1 MGARVSR
8 LLSWIIR
15 SLWSYARGHAEIR
28 SGSRAARRFARFGDG
43 SAIAFPTATLYGE
56 PWIEI
61 GAFTVLGGDMTLAA
75 GMGPD
80 YDLGPGTVVR
90 IGSGCAIGRG
100 SHIVAHKSIDIGDHV
115 YTGPYVYI
123 TDQNHSYANTEI
135 PVGLQWPVDDPVSIG
150 AGTWIGANAVILPG
164 VHLGRN
170 CVVAAGTVVRPGTY
184 PDHAVV
190 AGVPGRVVRT
200 YEPELGWRPPL
211 RDTGT
216 PTRVPTPAAGPL
228 PGAPEKPPQ
237 PGTPTRFPPV

>member
-115 YTGPYVYI
+115 FTGPYVYI
-123 TDQNHSYANTEI
+123 TAQNHSYANTEI

-170 CVVAAGTVVRPGTY
+170 CVVAAGTVVRPGEY
-184 PDHAVV
+184 PDHSVI
-190 AGVPGRVVRT
+190 AGVPGRIVRRHDA
-200 YEPELGWRPPL
+200 EAGWIPPL
-211 RDTGT
+211 RPPGDRPDGPHPSRPGGTCAAEAGKGRTGRRRG
-216 PTRVPTPAAGPL
+216 PTI
-228 PGAPEKPPQ
+228 
-237 PGTPTRFPPV
+237 

>member
-28 SGSRAARRFARFGDG
+28 SGSRAARRFAGFGDG

-123 TDQNHSYANTEI
+123 TDQNHSYASTEI

-170 CVVAAGTVVRPGTY
+170 SVVAAGTVVRPGTY
-184 PDHAVV
+184 PDHAVL
-190 AGVPGRVVRT
+190 AGIPGKVVRT
-200 YEPELGWRPPL
+200 HDPELGWQPPL
-211 RDTGT
+211 RDMGT

-228 PGAPEKPPQ
+228 PSAPADPPR
-237 PGTPTRFPPV
+237 PGSPTRFPPA

>member
-15 SLWSYARGHAEIR
+15 SLWSYARAHAEIR

-80 YDLGPGTVVR
+80 HDLGPGTVVR

-170 CVVAAGTVVRPGTY
+170 CVVAAGTVVRPGVY
-184 PDHAVV
+184 PDHSVI
-190 AGVPGRVVRT
+190 AGIPGKVVRT
-200 YEPELGWRPPL
+200 YEAELGWQPPL
-211 RDTGT
+211 REAGT
-216 PTRVPTPAAGPL
+216 PTRVPTPAAGPP
-228 PGAPEKPPQ
+228 PGVPEAPPQ
-237 PGTPTRFPPV
+237 PGTPPRFPSA

>member
-15 SLWSYARGHAEIR
+15 SVWSFARSNAEIR
-28 SGSRAARRFARFGDG
+28 ADSKASRRFARFGVG

-61 GAFTVLGGDMTLAA
+61 GVHTVLGADMTLAA

-80 YDLGPGTVVR
+80 YDLGEGTVVR

-100 SHIVAHKSIDIGDHV
+100 SHIVAHKSVDIGDHV

-123 TDQNHSYANTEI
+123 TDQNHSYTNTEI

-150 AGTWIGANAVILPG
+150 DGTWVGANAVVLPG

-170 CVVAAGTVVRPGTY
+170 CVVAAGTVVRPGRY
-184 PDHAVV
+184 PDHSVI
-190 AGVPGRVVRT
+190 AGVPGKVVRA
-200 YEPELGWRPPL
+200 YDPELGWEPPM
-211 RDTGT
+211 RETGT
-216 PTRVPTPAAGPL
+216 PTRVPTPAAGPTPDL
-228 PGAPEKPPQ
+228 PAEPPE
-237 PGTPTRFPPV
+237 PGSSTRFPPA

>member
-228 PGAPEKPPQ
+228 PGAPEEPPQ

>member
-1 MGARVSR
+1 M
-8 LLSWIIR
+8 SWIIR
-15 SLWSYARGHAEIR
+15 TLWSYARSSAEVR
-28 SGSRAARRFARFGDG
+28 SDTRAARRFARFGEG

-61 GAFTVLGGDMTLAA
+61 GAHTVLGGDITLAA

-80 YDLGPGTVVR
+80 YDLGPETVVR

-100 SHIVAHKSIDIGDHV
+100 SHVVAHRSVDIGDHV

-123 TDQNHSYANTEI
+123 TDQNHAYANTDV

-150 AGTWIGANAVILPG
+150 PGTWLGANSVVLPG

-184 PDHAVV
+184 ADHSVI
-190 AGVPGRVVRT
+190 AGIPGKVVRT
-200 YEPELGWRPPL
+200 YDDELGWEPPL
-211 RDTGT
+211 KEAGT
-216 PTRVPTPAAGPL
+216 PTRVPTPFTGL
-228 PGAPEKPPQ
+228 PSEVPTDPPDR
-237 PGTPTRFPPV
+237 GSATRFPPA

>member
-1 MGARVSR
+1 M
-8 LLSWIIR
+8 SWIIR
-15 SLWSYARGHAEIR
+15 TLWSYARSTAEVR
-28 SGSRAARRFARFGDG
+28 SDTRAARRFARFGPG

-61 GAFTVLGGDMTLAA
+61 GAHTVLGGDITLAA

-100 SHIVAHKSIDIGDHV
+100 SHVVAHRSVDIGDHV

-123 TDQNHSYANTEI
+123 TDQNHSYANTDV

-150 AGTWIGANAVILPG
+150 AGAWLGANSVILPG

-184 PDHAVV
+184 ADHSVI
-190 AGVPGRVVRT
+190 AGVPGKVVRT
-200 YEPELGWRPPL
+200 YADELGWDPPL
-211 RDTGT
+211 KDSGT
-216 PTRVPTPAAGPL
+216 PTRVPTPSSGL
-228 PGAPEKPPQ
+228 PPEAPVDPP
-237 PGTPTRFPPV
+237 GHGSATRFPPA

>member
-80 YDLGPGTVVR
+80 YDLGPDTVVR

-170 CVVAAGTVVRPGTY
+170 CVVAAGTVVRPGAY
-184 PDHAVV
+184 PDHAVI
-190 AGVPGRVVRT
+190 AGVPGKVVRT
-200 YEPELGWRPPL
+200 HEGELGWQPPL

-228 PGAPEKPPQ
+228 PGAPEEPPQ
-237 PGTPTRFPPV
+237 PGTPTRFPPA

>member
-15 SLWSYARGHAEIR
+15 SLWSWARGHAEIR
-28 SGSRAARRFARFGDG
+28 SGSRAANKFARFGDG

-170 CVVAAGTVVRPGTY
+170 SVVAAGTVVRPGTY
-184 PDHAVV
+184 PDHAVI
-190 AGVPGRVVRT
+190 AGIPGRVVRT
-200 YEPELGWRPPL
+200 YEPELGWQPPL

-228 PGAPEKPPQ
+228 PGAPEEPPL
-237 PGTPTRFPPV
+237 PGTPTRFPPA

>member
-8 LLSWIIR
+8 LLSWVLR
-15 SLWSYARGHAEIR
+15 SVWSYARTKAEIR
-28 SGSRAARRFARFGDG
+28 AGSRAARRFARFGTG

-61 GAFTVLGGDMTLAA
+61 GVHTVLGGDMTLAA

-100 SHIVAHKSIDIGDHV
+100 SHIVAHRSVDIGDHV

-123 TDQNHSYANTEI
+123 TDQNHAYGNTEI

-150 AGTWIGANAVILPG
+150 DGTWIGANAVILPG

-170 CVVAAGTVVRPGTY
+170 SVVAAGTVVRPGTY
-184 PDHAVV
+184 PDHAVI
-190 AGVPGRVVRT
+190 AGVPGKVVRT
-200 YEPELGWRPPL
+200 HDPELGWDPPL
-211 RDTGT
+211 RETGT
-216 PTRVPTPAAGPL
+216 PTRVPTPVTGL
-228 PGAPEKPPQ
+228 PPEVPAEPPR
-237 PGTPTRFPPV
+237 PGSSTRFPPA

>member
-1 MGARVSR
+1 MRR

-15 SLWSYARGHAEIR
+15 TAWSYARSSAEIR
-28 SGSRAARRFARFGDG
+28 AGSRAARRFARFGEG

-61 GAFTVLGGDMTLAA
+61 GAHTVVGGDITLAA

-80 YDLGPGTVVR
+80 YDLGPDTVAR

-100 SHIVAHKSIDIGDHV
+100 SHIVAHRSVDIGDHV

-123 TDQNHSYANTEI
+123 TDQNHAYANTEV

-150 AGTWIGANAVILPG
+150 AGTWLGANSVVLPG

-170 CVVAAGTVVRPGTY
+170 CVVAAGTVVRPGAY
-184 PDHAVV
+184 ADHSVI
-190 AGVPGRVVRT
+190 AGIPGKVVRS
-200 YEPELGWRPPL
+200 YDEELGWDPPM
-211 RDTGT
+211 RETGT
-216 PTRVPTPAAGPL
+216 PTRVPTPVTGLP
-228 PGAPEKPPQ
+228 PGAPSEPPQ
-237 PGTPTRFPPV
+237 PGSATHFPPA

>member
-216 PTRVPTPAAGPL
+216 PTRVPTPAAGPR
-228 PGAPEKPPQ
+228 PGAPEEPPQ

>member
-15 SLWSYARGHAEIR
+15 SLWSFARGHAEIR
-28 SGSRAARRFARFGDG
+28 AGSRAAQRFARFGDG

-123 TDQNHSYANTEI
+123 TDQNHSYASTEI

-170 CVVAAGTVVRPGTY
+170 SVVAAGTVVRPGTY
-184 PDHAVV
+184 PDHAVI
-190 AGVPGRVVRT
+190 AGIPGRVVRSHDA
-200 YEPELGWRPPL
+200 ELGWQPPL
-211 RDTGT
+211 RETGT

-228 PGAPEKPPQ
+228 PGAPAEPPG
-237 PGTPTRFPPV
+237 PGTQTRFPPV

>member
-15 SLWSYARGHAEIR
+15 SVWSFARSNAEIR
-28 SGSRAARRFARFGDG
+28 ADSRAARRFARFGAG

-61 GAFTVLGGDMTLAA
+61 GVHTVLGADMTLAA

-80 YDLGPGTVVR
+80 YDLGEGTVVR

-100 SHIVAHKSIDIGDHV
+100 SHIVAHKSVDIGDHV

-150 AGTWIGANAVILPG
+150 DGTWIGANAVILPG

-170 CVVAAGTVVRPGTY
+170 CVVAAGTVVRPGRY
-184 PDHAVV
+184 PDHSVV
-190 AGVPGRVVRT
+190 AGVPGRVVRE
-200 YEPELGWRPPL
+200 YDPELGWEPPM
-211 RDTGT
+211 RATGT
-216 PTRVPTPAAGPL
+216 PTRVPTPVTGL
-228 PGAPEKPPQ
+228 PADLPVEPPE
-237 PGTPTRFPPV
+237 PGSATRFPPT

>member
-15 SLWSYARGHAEIR
+15 SVWSFARSNAEIR
-28 SGSRAARRFARFGDG
+28 ADSKASRRFARFGVG

-61 GAFTVLGGDMTLAA
+61 GVHTVLGADMTLAA

-80 YDLGPGTVVR
+80 YDLGEGSVVR

-100 SHIVAHKSIDIGDHV
+100 SHIVAHKSVDIGDHV

-123 TDQNHSYANTEI
+123 TDQNHSYTNTDI

-150 AGTWIGANAVILPG
+150 DGTWVGANAVILPG

-170 CVVAAGTVVRPGTY
+170 CVVAAGSVVRPGRY
-184 PDHAVV
+184 PDHSVI
-190 AGVPGRVVRT
+190 AGVPGKVVRE
-200 YEPELGWRPPL
+200 YDPELGWEPPM
-211 RDTGT
+211 RETGT
-216 PTRVPTPAAGPL
+216 PTRVPTPATGPTPDTPAEPPE
-228 PGAPEKPPQ
+228 PGSA
-237 PGTPTRFPPV
+237 TRFPPA

>member
-1 MGARVSR
+1 MGARVAR

-15 SLWSYARGHAEIR
+15 SAWSYARGHAEIR
-28 SGSRAARRFARFGDG
+28 SGSRAARRFARFGAG
-43 SAIAFPTATLYGE
+43 SAIAFPTATVYGE

-61 GAFTVLGGDMTLAA
+61 GDFTILGGDMTLAA

-100 SHIVAHKSIDIGDHV
+100 SHIVAHKSVDIGDHV

-123 TDQNHSYANTEI
+123 TDQNHSYANTEM

-150 AGTWIGANAVILPG
+150 SGTWIGANAVILPG

-170 CVVAAGTVVRPGTY
+170 SVVAAGSVVRPGTY

-190 AGVPGRVVRT
+190 AGVPGKVVRT
-200 YEPELGWRPPL
+200 YDPELGWQPPM
-211 RDTGT
+211 RDMGT
-216 PTRVPTPAAGPL
+216 PTRVPTLASGP
-228 PGAPEKPPQ
+228 PTGAPAEPPE
-237 PGTPTRFPPV
+237 PGSPTRFPPA

>member
-15 SLWSYARGHAEIR
+15 SVWSFARSNAEIR
-28 SGSRAARRFARFGDG
+28 ADSKASRRFARFGVG

-61 GAFTVLGGDMTLAA
+61 GVHTVLGADMTLAA

-80 YDLGPGTVVR
+80 YDLGEGTVVR

-100 SHIVAHKSIDIGDHV
+100 SHIVAHKSVDIGDHV

-123 TDQNHSYANTEI
+123 TDQNHSYTNTEI

-150 AGTWIGANAVILPG
+150 DGTWIGANAVILPG

-170 CVVAAGTVVRPGTY
+170 CVVAAGTVVRPGRY
-184 PDHAVV
+184 PDHSVV
-190 AGVPGRVVRT
+190 AGVPGKVVRE
-200 YEPELGWRPPL
+200 YDPELGWEPPM
-211 RDTGT
+211 RGTGT
-216 PTRVPTPAAGPL
+216 PTRVPTPVTGPTPDL
-228 PGAPEKPPQ
+228 PVEPPE
-237 PGTPTRFPPV
+237 PGSATRFPPA

>member
-1 MGARVSR
+1 MSR

-15 SLWSYARGHAEIR
+15 STWSYARSKAEIR
-28 SGSRAARRFARFGDG
+28 AGSRAARRFARFGEG

-61 GAFTVLGGDMTLAA
+61 GVYTVLGADMTLAA

-80 YDLGPGTVVR
+80 YDLGPDTVVR

-100 SHIVAHKSIDIGDHV
+100 SHIVAHKSVDIGDHV

-123 TDQNHSYANTEI
+123 TDQNHAYGNTEI

-150 AGTWIGANAVILPG
+150 SGSWIGANAVILPG

-170 CVVAAGTVVRPGTY
+170 SVVAAGTVVRPGTY
-184 PDHAVV
+184 PDHAVI

-200 YEPELGWRPPL
+200 HDPEVGWEPPL
-211 RDTGT
+211 RESGT
-216 PTRVPTPAAGPL
+216 PTRVPTPATGGP
-228 PGAPEKPPQ
+228 PTVPDEPPER
-237 PGTPTRFPPV
+237 GSATRFPPL